1 MGYKIT
7 FRSICRYSQTQSHI
21 RGNSTG
27 VTKGYTGDINYEQ
40 ATAQVG
46 RKAQGAGLG
55 VIDPYGRGY
64 RFEKD
69 VYDTLSIYQAQRL
82 SAIKSG
88 IDPSAFLESDKAFA
102 DIMGRKITYGTEK
115 GGATGQKTV
124 TRSIGDI
131 YKEYYE
137 QATSGVKT
145 SNHPQIENVPSTS
158 PFTAGLSSPAISR
171 LSVFGS
177 NLPSSLQESSTINKI
192 LSVLSQSP
200 SKSLLQSV
208 YPSGSKSSSQ
218 AARSPYSSRSQLQS
232 PSFPQLSSLYQSSSS
247 SRSQCNLHHP
257 LYCQVYFKVHP
268 HQEASCNL
276 RHPPHN
282 QPHMIHSYLQYFHH
296 PPHHRD
302 QVRVTARIRHTC
314 HHTPRIRHT
323 RHHPPE

>member
-1 MGYKIT
+1 
-7 FRSICRYSQTQSHI
+7 
-21 RGNSTG
+21 
-27 VTKGYTGDINYEQ
+27 
-40 ATAQVG
+40 
-46 RKAQGAGLG
+46 
-55 VIDPYGRGY
+55 
-64 RFEKD
+64 
-69 VYDTLSIYQAQRL
+69 
-82 SAIKSG
+82 
-88 IDPSAFLESDKAFA
+88 
-102 DIMGRKITYGTEK
+102 MGRKITYGTEK

-218 AARSPYSSRSQLQS
+218 AARSPVLIKKPAAISII
-232 PSFPQLSSLYQSSSS
+232 PSIVKSLSKFILLKKPAAISIIPSIVKSISKFILIRKPAAIS
-247 SRSQCNLHHP
+247 
-257 LYCQVYFKVHP
+257 
-268 HQEASCNL
+268 
-276 RHPPHN
+276 
-282 QPHMIHSYLQYFHH
+282 
-296 PPHHRD
+296 
-302 QVRVTARIRHTC
+302 VTLLTIN
-314 HHTPRIRHT
+314 PI
-323 RHHPPE
+323 